1 MLRDR
6 IEVLVRAQKRKVMTK
21 AELRDQRIDR
31 ADLDAR
37 PPTRVAQLRRCDMV
51 FSRRLNERQGCKSL
65 DDPGARAGAADE
77 A

>member
-1 MLRDR
+1 
-6 IEVLVRAQKRKVMTK
+6 MTK

-51 FSRRLNERQGCKSL
+51 FSRRLNEWQGCKSL
-65 DDPGARAGAADE
+65 DDTGAGFRA
-77 A
+77 